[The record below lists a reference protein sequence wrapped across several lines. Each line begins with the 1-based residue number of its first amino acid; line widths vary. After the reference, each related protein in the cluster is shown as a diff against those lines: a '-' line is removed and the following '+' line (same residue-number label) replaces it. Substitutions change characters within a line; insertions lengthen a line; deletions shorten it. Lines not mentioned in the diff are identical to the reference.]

1 MVSISTIAKRAGLGV
16 VAAAATSG
24 VAYGAERLAVARAR
38 RRDDPDAGRSF
49 VPQADGVRVL
59 DSHDGGTISVLTK
72 GSGPPLVLCHGV
84 TLSVRT
90 WAKQFDSLPVEGFE
104 VLAFDSRG
112 HGESRCG
119 ESGHSVDNL
128 AVDLRTVL
136 ETLDVRDA
144 VLVGHSMGGIA
155 VQAFAARHPD
165 VARERVRGLV
175 LMSTLARTMFS
186 GAARLQAVVERLAN
200 GVPDVGGLMGHR
212 NLGFLLAR
220 IGFGREPAPSH
231 VELVRQMIESCDPET
246 TRLATRA
253 LLGLDLVPDIGRID
267 LPTLVLS
274 GTADVITPPAESR
287 RIAATIPGARLE
299 TFEGAGHM
307 LMLERADEVDRLIV
321 DFARTVGAGRPRREV
336 V

>member
-1 MVSISTIAKRAGLGV
+1 MSIGSIAKRAGLGV
-16 VAAAATSG
+16 VLAAATSG
-24 VAYGAERLAVARAR
+24 AAYGAERVVVARAR

-49 VPQADGVRVL
+49 LPEPDAVRVL
-59 DSHDGGTISVLTK
+59 DSHDGGTISVLRK

-84 TLSVRT
+84 TLAVRT
-90 WAKQFDSLPVEGFE
+90 WAKQFDSLPAEGFE
-104 VLAFDSRG
+104 VIAIDSRG
-112 HGESRCG
+112 HGDSRCG
-119 ESGHSVDNL
+119 TSGHSVENL
-128 AVDLRTVL
+128 ALDLRTAL
-136 ETLDVRDA
+136 DALDVRDA

-155 VQAFAARHPD
+155 VQSFAAQHAE

-175 LMSTLARTMFS
+175 LMSTLARTLFS
-186 GAARLQAVVERLAN
+186 GAHRLQALAERFSGGA
-200 GVPDVGGLMGHR
+200 PDVGGLMAHE

-220 IGFGREPAPSH
+220 IGFGRAPAPSH
-231 VELVRQMIESCDPET
+231 VELVRQMITACDPET
-246 TRLATRA
+246 TRLATRS

-307 LMLERADEVDRLIV
+307 LMLERADDVDRMIV
-321 DFARTVGAGRPRREV
+321 EFAHAVGAGSPRREV
-336 V
+336 I